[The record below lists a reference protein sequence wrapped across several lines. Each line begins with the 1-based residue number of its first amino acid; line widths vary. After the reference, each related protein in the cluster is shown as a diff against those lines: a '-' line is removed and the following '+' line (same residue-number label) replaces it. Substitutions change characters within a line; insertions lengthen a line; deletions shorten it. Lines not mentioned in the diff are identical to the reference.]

1 MNIAANLLKGK
12 GAVILYDKDFPSVT
26 LPWLNLGYE
35 VQFFKNHLPGK
46 ITLDDIESVRTE
58 KSRILVISH
67 VQYANGIRVNL
78 DMLGDYCSNHNL
90 ILVIDAAQSM
100 GVVPINI
107 KKQGIHILTGTGY
120 KWLCA
125 GYGVALVAIDLKLL
139 SNHLPLVGWKSV
151 KDAGD
156 LDNKNSDF
164 FHCAQSL
171 EMGHAPFC
179 GILALEEAIKLISE
193 LGIVNVQNRLL
204 YLTGYLQEQVL
215 KAGLKLH
222 SPTAMENQSAIS
234 SIEVERA
241 EKVTK
246 QLLEQNIIVSAR
258 GAGIRVSPH
267 IYNNTD
273 DIDRLIDALKF

>member
-1 MNIAANLLKGK
+1 
-12 GAVILYDKDFPSVT
+12 
-26 LPWLNLGYE
+26 
-35 VQFFKNHLPGK
+35 
-46 ITLDDIESVRTE
+46 
-58 KSRILVISH
+58 
-67 VQYANGIRVNL
+67 
-78 DMLGDYCSNHNL
+78 
-90 ILVIDAAQSM
+90 
-100 GVVPINI
+100 
-107 KKQGIHILTGTGY
+107 
-120 KWLCA
+120 
-125 GYGVALVAIDLKLL
+125 
-139 SNHLPLVGWKSV
+139 
-151 KDAGD
+151 
-156 LDNKNSDF
+156 
-164 FHCAQSL
+164 
-171 EMGHAPFC
+171 MGHAPFC

-241 EKVTK
+241 EKATK